1 MPLYTYKCKNDD
13 CDHSEDKIVKIAE
26 REQEFPCSKCTGGKL
41 VREAFTAGDKG
52 SSFRYKGNWFSTT
65 GRY

>member
-1 MPLYTYKCKNDD
+1 MPLYTYKCKNDS
-13 CDHSEDKIVKIAE
+13 CEHYEDKIVKISE
-26 REQEFPCSKCTGGKL
+26 RDNEIPCPKCSDGSL
-41 VREAFTAGDKG
+41 EREAFTPGDKG